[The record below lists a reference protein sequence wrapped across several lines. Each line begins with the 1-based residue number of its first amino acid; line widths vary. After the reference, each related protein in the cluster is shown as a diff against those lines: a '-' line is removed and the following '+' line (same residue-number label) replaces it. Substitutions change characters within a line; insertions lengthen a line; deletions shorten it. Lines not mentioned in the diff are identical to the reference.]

1 MKNNKGF
8 TLIEL
13 LAVITI
19 MGILMLVAIPAVTR
33 TIENSRRDTFADI
46 ASEYINAVRNAVLAD
61 NIVCYESGDWRVS
74 SANPDGEYIFPIC
87 TSDSPNTCAETTAK
101 TVTKNADGTFTPT
114 DNAVMSR
121 SDIQTSTT
129 DLMESGGKSPFGS
142 AEMRGY
148 VKMRK
153 ETSSEAAAGDNVTNK
168 TKVTYHIMLIDSGK
182 HGIDSERKTTEIKR
196 SAVKTATTIAATN
209 EPTDTQGTKCQQPV
223 TTTTTNDDGSTTTTT
238 TWQVKPC
245 MICKMS

>member
-61 NIVCYESGDWRVS
+61 NVVCYESDDWRVS

-87 TSDSPNTCAETTAK
+87 TSASTCDDMTAGVLVK
-101 TVTKNADGTFTPT
+101 GDIEQSTK
-114 DNAVMSR
+114 
-121 SDIQTSTT
+121 

-148 VKMRK
+148 VRMRK
-153 ETSSEAAAGDNVTNK
+153 ETTTAESGTGDVDATNK
-168 TKVTYHIMLIDSGK
+168 TKVTYTIMLIDSGK
-182 HGIDSERKTTEIKR
+182 HGIDVEKKTTELKR
-196 SAVKTATTIAATN
+196 SAVKTATGPEAIN
-209 EPTDTQGTKCQQPV
+209 EPEDKCHVPKLV
-223 TTTTTNDDGSTTTTT
+223 EDKDADGNVIGHHIDWTAGDEETCR
-238 TWQVKPC
+238 P
-245 MICKMS
+245 CKMS

>member
-1 MKNNKGF
+1 MKGKRKRVKKMKKMSSKGF

-46 ASEYINAVRNAVLAD
+46 ANEYINAVRNAVLAD

-74 SANPDGEYIFPIC
+74 SANPDGTYIFPIC
-87 TSDSPNTCAETTAK
+87 TSSTTCADMAMPKSATDS
-101 TVTKNADGTFTPT
+101 TKALQ
-114 DNAVMSR
+114 A
-121 SDIQTSTT
+121 SDIQQSTT

-148 VKMRK
+148 VRMVK
-153 ETSSEAAAGDNVTNK
+153 ETTTAESGTGDVDETNK
-168 TKVTYHIMLIDSGK
+168 TKVTYTIMLIDSGK
-182 HGIDSERKTTEIKR
+182 HGIDIEKKTTELKR
-196 SAVKTATTIAATN
+196 SAVKTATSTAAIN
-209 EPTDTQGTKCQQPV
+209 EPDSVSNPCYGADK
-223 TTTTTNDDGSTTTTT
+223 TTAE
-238 TWQVKPC
+238 VCHP
-245 MICKMS
+245 CKMS

>member
-1 MKNNKGF
+1 MRKMSSKGF

-61 NIVCYESGDWRVS
+61 NIVCYESGDWRVA
-74 SANPDGEYIFPIC
+74 SANPDGTYIFPIC
-87 TSDSPNTCAETTAK
+87 TSGTTCADMSTTTGTGSETAS
-101 TVTKNADGTFTPT
+101 VLPAGT
-114 DNAVMSR
+114 
-121 SDIQTSTT
+121 IQTSTS

-148 VKMRK
+148 VKMVK
-153 ETSSEAAAGDNVTNK
+153 ETTTVAATGDGDATNK
-168 TKVTYHIMLIDSGK
+168 TKVTYTIMLIDSGK
-182 HGIDSERKTTEIKR
+182 HGIDEEVPTTQIKR
-196 SAVKTATTIAATN
+196 SAVKTATNKAAVN
-209 EPTDTQGTKCQQPV
+209 EPTTVNDAGVATV
-223 TTTTTNDDGSTTTTT
+223 TTY
-238 TWQVKPC
+238 PP
-245 MICKMS
+245 CKMS

>member
-1 MKNNKGF
+1 MKGKRKRVNLMKKMSNKGF

-61 NIVCYESGDWRVS
+61 NVVCYESSDWRVS

-87 TSDSPNTCAETTAK
+87 TSASTCGDMTAG
-101 TVTKNADGTFTPT
+101 VLVAGDIEQSTK
-114 DNAVMSR
+114 
-121 SDIQTSTT
+121 

-148 VKMRK
+148 VRMRK
-153 ETSSEAAAGDNVTNK
+153 ETTTAESGTGDVDATNK
-168 TKVTYHIMLIDSGK
+168 TKVTYTIMIIDSGK
-182 HGIDSERKTTEIKR
+182 HGIDVEKKTTELKR
-196 SAVKTATTIAATN
+196 SAVKTATSTEAIN
-209 EPTDTQGTKCQQPV
+209 EPVDGKCHIPIEVEDKDASGNVIGHHIDWTSGTEETCRP
-223 TTTTTNDDGSTTTTT
+223 
-238 TWQVKPC
+238 
-245 MICKMS
+245 CKMS